1 MESMSRKWYVI
12 VFLCREQID
21 KVKQIQLNLKSL
33 VFYNDKRRSYLCAY
47 FVFHNK
53 RPALSL
59 MSIIQLII
67 SKSEKL
73 GLPFLKKLGSSV
85 LQAFLTNIILT
96 VSVELFMIVFTYQT
110 RRLGLLCKPSA
121 NL

>member
-1 MESMSRKWYVI
+1 MSRKWYVI

-21 KVKQIQLNLKSL
+21 KVKHIQFNLKSL
-33 VFYNDKRRSYLCAY
+33 VFYNNKRRSFLCAY

-73 GLPFLKKLGSSV
+73 GLPFLKKFDSSV

-96 VSVELFMIVFTYQT
+96 LSVELYDCIYLSNKNT
-110 RRLGLLCKPSA
+110 RLVM
-121 NL
+121 